1 MEKGG
6 INMEFKMKKK
16 LMILFAVL
24 VFINPSAKSNDR
36 IIPLDGKWQTRL
48 DPEDVGV
55 KDSWYEQEFTDTIN
69 LPGSLQEQGLGDSPS
84 LETEW
89 VGWINTEEYAKPKY
103 DKYKQPGNFKFP
115 FWLTPE
121 RYYKGIAWY
130 QKEVNIP
137 LDWKNKRI
145 FLELERCHWETSIY
159 IDGQYIGSDSSLCTP
174 HRYELTHILQSNTG
188 FHKISIRVDNRMI
201 INVGPNSHSISD
213 HTQSNWNGIVGKIQL
228 GATPLAN
235 IEDVKIYPDIHLKS
249 AKVIVTVNGKPD
261 SSDKGTLTL
270 QASSVNVKEQQV
282 LESISVDVE
291 TTGKEVVEVEYPM
304 SENPLLWDE
313 FEPNL
318 YIMDIRLEIAGEV
331 DNKQIIFGMREIKA
345 VETRIHMNDR
355 PTFMRGTLE
364 CAIFPRTG
372 YPPTDV
378 EEWRRIFQ
386 IMKSYGLNHMRFHSW
401 CPPEAAFIAADLSG
415 VYLHVEGPSWANLG
429 ATVGDGEPI
438 DKFIYSESERIMVE
452 YGNHPS
458 FCMFAYGN
466 EPGGKHQKE
475 FLGKFVTHF
484 KNKDNR
490 RLYTA
495 GAGWPIIPEND
506 YLSSSEPRI
515 QHWGEGLKSVINA
528 QAPNT
533 QFDYREII
541 TEYNRPMISHEI
553 GQWCVYP
560 NFDEIKKYT
569 GVLKAKNFEIFRDFL
584 AENHMEK
591 QAKDFLIASG
601 KLQSLCYKA
610 DIEAALRTPG
620 FAGFQLL
627 DLHDFPGQGTALVG
641 VLDPFWDEK
650 GYITAKEY
658 NRFCNSTVPL
668 ALMPKFIWTDV
679 DTFLA
684 DIQIAHFG
692 KQEIQNAEINWRI
705 VNDQE
710 NSVYSGAFR
719 TKTIFIDNCQS
730 IGRIELPLYGFQTP
744 QKLKLIVSVDRQRE
758 NDWNFW
764 IYPKEVDLT
773 APEGIIVT
781 EELSPEITR
790 KLKDGARVLL
800 QLHGKIK
807 QSKGA
812 EVAVGF
818 SSIFWNTV
826 WTNNQ
831 APHILGILC
840 QPEHLLFEDFPT
852 EFHSNWQWWDIIK
865 NSQTMQLHDLPE
877 ELQPSIQLIDTWF
890 EARRLA
896 LLFEG
901 KINEGKIIVTSIDF
915 QNNLEKRLA
924 TRQLYASL
932 LRYMNSESFAPATEI
947 TVESLQNLYK

>member
-1 MEKGG
+1 
-6 INMEFKMKKK
+6 MKKI
-16 LMILFAVL
+16 LMVLFAVL
-24 VFINPSAKSNDR
+24 VLVNPFIKSDNL
-36 IIPLDGKWQTRL
+36 IIPLNGKWQTRL
-48 DPEDVGV
+48 DREDVGI
-55 KDSWYEQEFTDTIN
+55 KDFWYKQEFMDTIN
-69 LPGSLQEQGLGDSPS
+69 LPGSLQEQGYGDSPT
-84 LETEW
+84 LKTEW
-89 VGWINTEEYAKPKY
+89 VGWINAEEYAKPKY

-115 FWLTPE
+115 FWLTPD

-137 LDWKNKRI
+137 LNWRNKRI
-145 FLELERCHWETSIY
+145 FLELERCHWETRVY
-159 IDGQYIGSDSSLCTP
+159 VDGHFIGSDSSLCTP
-174 HRYELTHILQSNTG
+174 HRYELTHILQPNTG
-188 FHKISIRVDNRMI
+188 THKISIRVNNGVI
-201 INVGPNSHSISD
+201 VNVGSNSHSISD

-228 GATPLAN
+228 RATPLTN

-249 AKVIVTVNGKPD
+249 VKVIVIVSGELG
-261 SSDKGTLTL
+261 SFDKGKLTL
-270 QASSVNVKEQQV
+270 QASSVNVKEQQL
-282 LESISVDVE
+282 LESMSVDVE
-291 TTGKEVVEVEYPM
+291 TTGKQVLEIAYPM
-304 SENPLLWDE
+304 GENFLLWDE
-313 FEPNL
+313 FNPNL
-318 YIMDIRLEIAGEV
+318 YSMDVHLETSGRV
-331 DNKQIIFGMREIKA
+331 DNKQIMFGMREIKVVA
-345 VETRIHMNDR
+345 TRIHINNR

-364 CAIFPRTG
+364 CAIFPKTG
-372 YPPTDV
+372 YPPTDI

-386 IMKSYGLNHMRFHSW
+386 MMNSYGLNHMRFHSW

-415 VYLHVEGPSWANLG
+415 IYLHVEGPSWANLG

-438 DKFIYSESERIMVE
+438 DKFIYSESKRIIDE

-475 FLGKFVTHF
+475 FLGKFVTHL
-484 KNKDNR
+484 KNQDNR

-515 QHWGEGLKSVINA
+515 QHWGEGLNSVINA

-533 QFDYREII
+533 QFDYRQII
-541 TEYNRPMISHEI
+541 TKYDRPMIGHEI

-591 QAKDFLIASG
+591 EAKDFLIASG
-601 KLQSLCYKA
+601 KLQALCYKA

-641 VLDPFWDEK
+641 VLDPFWEEK

-658 NRFCNSTVPL
+658 SRFCNSTVPL
-668 ALMPKFIWTDV
+668 ALMPRITWTDA

-684 DIQIAHFG
+684 DIQLAHFG
-692 KQEIQNAEINWRI
+692 KQKIQNAAINWRI
-705 VNDQE
+705 VNDQGSILKFGE
-710 NSVYSGAFR
+710 FPKR
-719 TKTIFIDNCQS
+719 TIFIDNCQS
-730 IGRIELPLYGFQTP
+730 IGRINLPLSDFQTP
-744 QKLKLIVSVDRQRE
+744 QKLKLIISVDGQRE
-758 NDWNFW
+758 NDWDFW
-764 IYPKEVDLT
+764 IYSKKVDLDMPG
-773 APEGIIVT
+773 AIIIV
-781 EELSPEITR
+781 EKLSPEIIR
-790 KLKDGARVLL
+790 KLKNGAHVLL
-800 QLHGKIK
+800 QLHGKIRHG
-807 QSKGA
+807 KGA
-812 EVAVGF
+812 EIAVGF

-840 QPEHLLFEDFPT
+840 QPEHPLFEDFPT

-865 NSQTMQLHDLPE
+865 NSQAMQLNDLPH

-901 KINEGKIIVTSIDF
+901 KIDKGKIIVTSIDF
-915 QNNLEKRLA
+915 QSNLENRLA
-924 TRQLYASL
+924 ARQLYASL
-932 LRYMNSESFAPATEI
+932 LQYMTSKNFVPATEI
-947 TVESLQNLYK
+947 TIESLQSLYQ